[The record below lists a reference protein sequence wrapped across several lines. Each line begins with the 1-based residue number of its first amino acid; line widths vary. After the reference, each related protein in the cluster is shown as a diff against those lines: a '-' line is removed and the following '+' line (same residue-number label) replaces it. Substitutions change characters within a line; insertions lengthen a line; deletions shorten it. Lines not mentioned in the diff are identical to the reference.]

1 MLQIYLQVRGE
12 RAIPARD
19 LSRLT
24 SAAIGSL
31 SLRMGI
37 ETRGM
42 SPMDRDKHILL
53 NGYVRTEDVVNALLV
68 KVRLPPVRYFG
79 WAKFNVNFSTVGCG
93 TTSCGR
99 PCPPGTQD
107 VDISQA

>member
-42 SPMDRDKHILL
+42 SPLERDTHILL

-68 KVRLPPVRYFG
+68 KVRAR
-79 WAKFNVNFSTVGCG
+79 
-93 TTSCGR
+93 R
-99 PCPPGTQD
+99 
-107 VDISQA
+107 

>member
-1 MLQIYLQVRGE
+1 MLQIYLQVRRE

-24 SAAIGSL
+24 SAAIGAL

-37 ETRGM
+37 ETREM
-42 SPMDRDKHILL
+42 PPLERDRHILL

-68 KVRLPPVRYFG
+68 KV
-79 WAKFNVNFSTVGCG
+79 
-93 TTSCGR
+93 
-99 PCPPGTQD
+99 
-107 VDISQA
+107 